1 MWLSETFDGPLFAL
15 TLYPTHWMMII
26 WRWDGGYQFSNCL
39 PELPAPLANERN
51 EAMKDLAFEQLEEEI
66 LNFEV
71 SDEAL
76 ETVGDAKNQNAF
88 TLGACTGLSVCPG

>member
-1 MWLSETFDGPLFAL
+1 MGAIDF
-15 TLYPTHWMMII
+15 PTAYRICP
-26 WRWDGGYQFSNCL
+26 RR
-39 PELPAPLANERN
+39 LANERN
-51 EAMKDLAFEQLEEEI
+51 EAMKDLALEQREEEI

-76 ETVGDAKNQNAF
+76 ETAGDAKNQNAF